1 MSSPLLCL
9 FWLFGCCVSIHG
21 LHPSEAAFEGQL
33 RHNTTRRLS
42 QLTGSSKHI
51 SQMRLSFLFFLR
63 HSNSLCRPSG
73 LCEVTLCC
81 LQLLHLSVCSSWLP
95 FGMPSVSYVSFLF
108 ISLAF
113 SLHCVFWAF
122 YLLLCILSSLLVGLG
137 SLGCFIF
144 IYSAF
149 VNKACFLFFPF
160 PASCV
165 CACVLKHW
173 YVQLLEL
180 FTIQLLDR

>member
-1 MSSPLLCL
+1 MQTENAPKAGPSHLTTVDAANKVSPKYSP
-9 FWLFGCCVSIHG
+9 WKTRKAGS
-21 LHPSEAAFEGQL
+21 FEG
-33 RHNTTRRLS
+33 RKNADPE
-42 QLTGSSKHI
+42 
-51 SQMRLSFLFFLR
+51 LR

-173 YVQLLEL
+173 YVQLIKL